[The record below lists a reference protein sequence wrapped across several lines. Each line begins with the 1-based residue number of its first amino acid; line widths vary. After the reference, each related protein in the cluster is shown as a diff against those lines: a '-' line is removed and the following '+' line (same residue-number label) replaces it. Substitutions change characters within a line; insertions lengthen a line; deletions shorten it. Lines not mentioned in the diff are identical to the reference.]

1 MFDKRLLLVIGC
13 WLLIKLQL
21 TVVSLLL
28 THGLWAVVVVVVV
41 VDDRVFGTGLSAV
54 KTHMLG
60 TDVSFT
66 ASVNPSSSLNTT
78 VSPSYT

>member
-1 MFDKRLLLVIGC
+1 M
-13 WLLIKLQL
+13 
-21 TVVSLLL
+21 SLLL

-66 ASVNPSSSLNTT
+66 ASVNP
-78 VSPSYT
+78 P